1 MKRSSAIEKILEKM
15 QARAVTSTNAAG
27 LNMVAKV
34 RPVLRGIESLEKIA
48 SNRFP
53 AETNEAHYL
62 RVNGN
67 AKRLRQEINR
77 VSDDLTSMFGA
88 ELESVDIHLNDRF
101 KPSAQAQEIRAVI
114 REMPMKDRPAFIM
127 QAIKK
132 GDTEVIAALRGSH
145 PMLSGLD
152 GDFHGR
158 AVESAEELIAPDL
171 VARREEIIGLFSDAQ
186 VALSTAEKALG
197 EWSDPEKLS
206 DIEKKENQAKE
217 AENSLNEALQE
228 RSFNVQQDI

>member
-1 MKRSSAIEKILEKM
+1 MKKSPAIEKILEKM
-15 QARAVTSTNAAG
+15 QSKAVASTSTAG
-27 LNMVAKV
+27 LNMVAKM
-34 RPVLRGIESLEKIA
+34 RTVLRGIESLEKIA
-48 SNRFP
+48 SSRFP
-53 AETNEAHYL
+53 AETNDGHYL
-62 RVNGN
+62 RVNGS

-77 VSDDLTSMFGA
+77 VSDDLTTMFGA

-101 KPSAQAQEIRAVI
+101 KPSAQAGEIRAVL

-132 GDTEVIAALRGSH
+132 GDTEVVAALRGSH

-186 VALSTAEKALG
+186 IALSTAEKALG
-197 EWSDPEKLS
+197 EWSDPEKLA
-206 DIEKKENQAKE
+206 DIEIKENQAKE
-217 AENSLNEALQE
+217 AQAGLDEALTT
-228 RSFNVQQDI
+228 